1 MTQEWPGST
10 SQKFT
15 TWKKHV
21 EAFVPENKEH
31 PLFSMGAKRHFERK
45 PTLEQIWRSSCRV
58 FAYKDAYRPDRP
70 TGCKKLEPVF
80 PQIEP
85 RDHKKFTGKG

>member
-1 MTQEWPGST
+1 
-10 SQKFT
+10 
-15 TWKKHV
+15 
-21 EAFVPENKEH
+21 
-31 PLFSMGAKRHFERK
+31 MGAKRHFERK
-45 PTLEQIWRSSCRV
+45 LTEEQVWRSSCRV
-58 FAYKDAYRPDRP
+58 FANKDAYKPDRP